1 MFVVETVA
9 IFSGEMIFLTA
20 PIWGRVLGRHQ
31 ATLGAAYVDDAYL
44 MGRIEP
50 TLMALDDTVR
60 SFRERVC
67 CLLVLNSVTSTPQWI
82 QDVELR
88 VWLGQMHYLHA
99 RHPGGTRRDDDILFV
114 LAETT
119 TNSSATAS

>member
-9 IFSGEMIFLTA
+9 IFSGEMIFLTS

-88 VWLGQMHYLHA
+88 VLLA